1 MGQSNFHWPVSDM
14 SNPGCSAHAMASA
27 NSDTI
32 TTNWV
37 LSHRQNTSTSPGNHC
52 GMRPVLRSASHVAAD
67 PAMKELGLR
76 GKDDSSSCP
85 GDGMTSAWRCIVAS
99 NAMVTPECGRHSH
112 PLCVTRT
119 YLKSNICKITPTRHT
134 PRWCIALHARTTSQN
149 SSRDHRF

>member
-14 SNPGCSAHAMASA
+14 SNPGCSAHAIASA

-32 TTNWV
+32 PTNWL
-37 LSHRQNTSTSPGNHC
+37 LSQRQNTSTSPGNHR
-52 GMRPVLRSASHVAAD
+52 GMRPVLRSAIHVAAD

-76 GKDDSSSCP
+76 GKDDSSSCH

-149 SSRDHRF
+149 YSRDHRF